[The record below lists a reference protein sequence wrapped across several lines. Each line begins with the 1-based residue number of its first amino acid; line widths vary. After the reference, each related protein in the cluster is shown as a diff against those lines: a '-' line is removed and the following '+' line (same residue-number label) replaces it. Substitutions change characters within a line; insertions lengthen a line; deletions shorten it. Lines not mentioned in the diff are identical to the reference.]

1 MKNIKYR
8 VGVDIG
14 GTFTDIVIYGDD
26 ASVYTKK
33 ISSTPDDYGIAIAT
47 GLSDLINDLNIDPS
61 LIELVVHGTTVA
73 TNTIIEEKGAKTA
86 LITTLGFRDILE
98 FRRIRIPELYNI
110 FHKKIPPLVPR
121 RLRFEVEER
130 IGPNGQVKTALADSN
145 IYNVLE
151 RIKKFDVQSLAIC
164 LLHSY
169 ANPTHEQRIAE
180 ISKSVL
186 PEDTFITCSSEVLP
200 EIREYER
207 TSTTVINAYIG
218 PIISEYLKSLVSK
231 LISIGV
237 KAPLHIMQSNGGIL
251 KSETVIKK
259 PATIVESGPAA
270 GVIGAAFIANFST
283 HKNLITLDMGGTTAK
298 ASIVEDGQITKTT
311 EFEVGAGIN
320 LSSQL
325 VKGGGHALK
334 LSVVDVS
341 EIGAGGGSI
350 VSVDKN

>member
-130 IGPNGQVKTALADSN
+130 IGPKGQVKTALADSN

-151 RIKKFDVQSLAIC
+151 RIKKLDVQSLAIC

-186 PEDTFITCSSEVLP
+186 PEDTFIT
-200 EIREYER
+200 IRD
-207 TSTTVINAYIG
+207 I
-218 PIISEYLKSLVSK
+218 
-231 LISIGV
+231 
-237 KAPLHIMQSNGGIL
+237 
-251 KSETVIKK
+251 
-259 PATIVESGPAA
+259 
-270 GVIGAAFIANFST
+270 
-283 HKNLITLDMGGTTAK
+283 
-298 ASIVEDGQITKTT
+298 
-311 EFEVGAGIN
+311 
-320 LSSQL
+320 
-325 VKGGGHALK
+325 
-334 LSVVDVS
+334 
-341 EIGAGGGSI
+341 
-350 VSVDKN
+350 

>member
-130 IGPNGQVKTALADSN
+130 IGPNGQVKTALDERS
-145 IYNVLE
+145 IYDVLE

-231 LISIGV
+231 LISIGI

-283 HKNLITLDMGGTTAK
+283 HKNLITLDMG
-298 ASIVEDGQITKTT
+298 E
-311 EFEVGAGIN
+311 
-320 LSSQL
+320 QL
-325 VKGGGHALK
+325 QK
-334 LSVVDVS
+334 LQL
-341 EIGAGGGSI
+341 
-350 VSVDKN
+350 